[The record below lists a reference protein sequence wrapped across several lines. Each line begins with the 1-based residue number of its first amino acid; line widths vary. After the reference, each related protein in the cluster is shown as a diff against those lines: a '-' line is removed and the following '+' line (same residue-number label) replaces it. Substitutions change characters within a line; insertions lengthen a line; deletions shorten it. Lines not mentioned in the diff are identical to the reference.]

1 MRLTPTWL
9 RWYDYTST
17 KGYKIMNKFYDV
29 MGWTGAAFMVAA
41 SFNMQ
46 YAFGMLLAMIGLFC
60 LTLQAWDNSQNN
72 LILLNTVSF
81 IGFAHSIVAVMS

>member
-1 MRLTPTWL
+1 
-9 RWYDYTST
+9 
-17 KGYKIMNKFYDV
+17 

-72 LILLNTVSF
+72 LILLNCVSF
-81 IGFAHSIVAVMS
+81 VGFAHSLVAVMS